1 MNRRKTREIAIKL
14 TYSLMIQQIDYK
26 TVIENFKEVEDK
38 EDEDLK
44 DVDFTFVE
52 TILSGISENK
62 SNYEELV
69 SQNLIGWKLNRISK
83 LNLAILLVA
92 IYEIKNIDDIPKAVS
107 INEAVEIAK
116 KYSDDK
122 APNFINSILD
132 KID

>member
-116 KYSDDK
+116 KI
-122 APNFINSILD
+122 F
-132 KID
+132 

>member
-14 TYSLMIQQIDYK
+14 TYSLIVQQMDYK
-26 TVIENFKEVEDK
+26 AVLENFKEVEDK

-52 TILSGISENK
+52 TILKGISENK
-62 SNYEELV
+62 SNYEELIAE
-69 SQNLIGWKLNRISK
+69 NLIGWKISRVSR
-83 LNLAILLVA
+83 LNLSILLVA

-107 INEAVEIAK
+107 INEAVELAK
-116 KYSDDK
+116 RYSDDK